1 MTPKKHSKNNKFHIS
16 GNEYDDMLHKGIRLS
31 GESKRFFMTGR
42 IEDLCEQLP
51 HNYAPTRILDFGC
64 GIGDSTQFLAE
75 TFPMAEVIGIDM
87 AEDLVAFARQ
97 THGSERVSF
106 TLMRDYQSIEL
117 FDLCYVNGVFHH
129 IHPTERVAA
138 LTTIKNVLVP
148 GGYFAFFENNPWNPG
163 TRLVMKR
170 IPFDHNA
177 QPLSSRAARRLLVET
192 GFKCLGRTRF
202 LFCFPR
208 SLAFLRFCERWLV
221 HFPLGAQ
228 YWLLATRSF

>member
-1 MTPKKHSKNNKFHIS
+1 
-16 GNEYDDMLHKGIRLS
+16 
-31 GESKRFFMTGR
+31 
-42 IEDLCEQLP
+42 
-51 HNYAPTRILDFGC
+51 
-64 GIGDSTQFLAE
+64 
-75 TFPMAEVIGIDM
+75 
-87 AEDLVAFARQ
+87 
-97 THGSERVSF
+97 
-106 TLMRDYQSIEL
+106 MRDYQSIEL